1 MHGILEESRAGARG
15 WRANHTRITHVKAE
29 RDNVATT
36 SPPPTP
42 GNGSCENFVLC
53 RLYYKCNTNTKEKE
67 RSEISAG
74 DYQTGSNWTP
84 TRPLFSFS
92 RRLSLGEFKISE
104 PNISDCDRDWCF
116 FHTHVQLE
124 NQLFNFQIST
134 KDEVEQK
141 GDLFFLATLNK
152 HTCTLPIVPVLA
164 NAPYTQQVR
173 NESGTWKKKLSS
185 EKEKE
190 NMFIVFFF
198 KKLNASIAEFS
209 FLVDDEQ
216 HIHFSYPVQWRRH
229 LNWIHEKQ
237 SELYKG
243 PIFLFMLCF
252 LSLAIF
258 CYLLLHNSWRSRLW
272 TSAENFR
279 ISKFGKNTKER
290 RQQKQKL
297 LIYRFFKDMAEWVVR
312 YITYSSWNLKFSHQ
326 I

>member
-36 SPPPTP
+36 SPPPTS

-53 RLYYKCNTNTKEKE
+53 RLYYKCHWRRKKD
-67 RSEISAG
+67 RR
-74 DYQTGSNWTP
+74 YQQETIRRVVIEPWTP

-104 PNISDCDRDWCF
+104 PNISDCDRDWRF

-173 NESGTWKKKLSS
+173 NESGTWKRKLSS

-190 NMFIVFFF
+190 KKKICSLFFVFFF
-198 KKLNASIAEFS
+198 LKAK
-209 FLVDDEQ
+209 
-216 HIHFSYPVQWRRH
+216 
-229 LNWIHEKQ
+229 
-237 SELYKG
+237 
-243 PIFLFMLCF
+243 
-252 LSLAIF
+252 
-258 CYLLLHNSWRSRLW
+258 
-272 TSAENFR
+272 R
-279 ISKFGKNTKER
+279 INCR
-290 RQQKQKL
+290 
-297 LIYRFFKDMAEWVVR
+297 I
-312 YITYSSWNLKFSHQ
+312 
-326 I
+326 